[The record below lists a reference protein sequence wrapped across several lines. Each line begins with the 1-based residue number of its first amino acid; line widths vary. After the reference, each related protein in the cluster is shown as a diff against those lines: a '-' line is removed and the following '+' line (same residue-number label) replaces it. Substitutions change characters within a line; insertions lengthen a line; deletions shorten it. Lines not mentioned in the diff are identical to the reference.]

1 MPEEEQITLSP
12 ACPFSSNLPHCTHAL
27 RARLSPI
34 FLSRRWHCSSSKR
47 FNASTPSVQHKR
59 ASETCTGQSLQ
70 TFAVNLAAVGIN
82 LILSIRVV
90 VDTVESRH
98 SRKAAGVTRAR
109 GHDDGRGKARRLHFG
124 TGSWRGCFCSVQ
136 DWTQECSAR
145 CAGAGSVG
153 TSVALCEPTPAR
165 CRIKLLGRD
174 DKLPTLLQSV
184 CRWRSSRSCV
194 IIPTLTRRH

>member
-12 ACPFSSNLPHCTHAL
+12 ACPFASNLPHCAHAL

-34 FLSRRWHCSSSKR
+34 FLSRWWHCSSSK
-47 FNASTPSVQHKR
+47 SP
-59 ASETCTGQSLQ
+59 Q
-70 TFAVNLAAVGIN
+70 TFAVDIKRAAVAGP
-82 LILSIRVV
+82 LQQVV
-90 VDTVESRH
+90 VS
-98 SRKAAGVTRAR
+98 AAGGLEPVAR
-109 GHDDGRGKARRLHFG
+109 PWCARERGGQDDGRGKARRLHFG

-136 DWTQECSAR
+136 DWTQERSAR

>member
-136 DWTQECSAR
+136 DWTQERSAR
-145 CAGAGSVG
+145 CAGAGSVVQVWCCVSQRQNVAESSFWAMM
-153 TSVALCEPTPAR
+153 TSCPLCSNPCAGGGQVAHA
-165 CRIKLLGRD
+165 
-174 DKLPTLLQSV
+174 
-184 CRWRSSRSCV
+184 
-194 IIPTLTRRH
+194 